1 MELSMVREKL
11 STLDRE
17 DLVPM
22 TRSSVLS
29 LFNLRKFAVNHD
41 LTSERQWVRE
51 EGGRV
56 EFGLLER

>member
-1 MELSMVREKL
+1 MRREKL
-11 STLDRE
+11 SNLERVF
-17 DLVPM
+17 LVPM

-29 LFNLRKFAVNHD
+29 VFNFKKFELNQD
-41 LTSERQWVRE
+41 FISCRQVVRE